1 MEKHCLGLESELSME
16 KLLIWDIDGT
26 LLSCKGAGRISLNK
40 TFKDDYDIENAF
52 DNIEMAGK
60 MDINILK
67 SILDKNKIDEYEI
80 NDIIYKY
87 GLNLRR
93 QLEENSNLE
102 ILPNVKINLQ
112 NSQNDNRIYNVIASG
127 NSEVGGILKLKKAKI
142 HEHFKIGSYG
152 NNFEY
157 RACLVRNAINIA
169 KFTYDINFS
178 HDNIYMIGDTPDDI
192 IAGKDNN
199 IKTVAL
205 ATGGYSYDML
215 KEIEP
220 DYLFEELP
228 ENLIDILMVV
238 DK

>member
-1 MEKHCLGLESELSME
+1 ME

-40 TFKDDYDIENAF
+40 TFKDNYDIENAF

-80 NDIIYKY
+80 DDIIYKY
-87 GLNLRR
+87 GLNLRK

-142 HEHFKIGSYG
+142 HKHFKIGSYG

-169 KFTYDINFS
+169 KFTYDINFTY
-178 HDNIYMIGDTPDDI
+178 DNIYMIGDTPDDI

-215 KEIEP
+215 KKVEP